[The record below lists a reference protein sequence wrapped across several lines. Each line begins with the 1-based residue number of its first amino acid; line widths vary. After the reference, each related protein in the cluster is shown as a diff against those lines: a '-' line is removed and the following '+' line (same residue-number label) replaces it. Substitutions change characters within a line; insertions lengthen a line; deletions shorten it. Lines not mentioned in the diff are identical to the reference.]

1 MIHKDALQ
9 LLFAI
14 PLQGVSDADFYAIG
28 AALDGAESR
37 LNSLKA
43 DMFEDTVSADSVSRF
58 EKMYGLQTDTGMSL
72 SERRNRLIARRQ
84 QRGGCHERYYV
95 SLASGR
101 GYTITISPHVGTARF
116 TFQLPAKLYDGGSLW
131 SWTVTVHGVAGP
143 VTDLENLL
151 NDIKRAHTEITFVYQ
166 P

>member
-1 MIHKDALQ
+1 MMHRDALQ

-14 PLQGVSDADFYAIG
+14 PLNGISDADFYSIG
-28 AALDGAESR
+28 SALDAAEAR
-37 LNSLKA
+37 LDTLKA
-43 DMFEDTVSADSVSRF
+43 DMFEDTVSAESIGRF
-58 EKMYGLQTDTGMSL
+58 EKVYGLQTDTGMSL
-72 SERRNRLIARRQ
+72 SERRNRLVARRQ
-84 QRGGCHERYYV
+84 QRGGCHEGFYV

-116 TFQLPAKLYDGGSLW
+116 TFQLPATLYDGGSLW

-143 VTDLENLL
+143 ATDLETLL